1 MKYIV
6 NVTIPNT
13 LMQKRI
19 DERRETWKKFGS
31 NSEYSVEI
39 GKEIFMEMVKPG
51 KEDESK
57 SIKPKPIIK
66 NKSNENTGVYQPTK
80 RRNKKNTLEAY
91 DPTKLTRKTR
101 KIVNNRD
108 DNKLII
114 FNLYNE
120 CTEKS
125 LKVFLTRYAPIKY
138 VNLVKNKETGRF
150 KNCAFIETYNNDDA
164 EYILQ
169 NCNRQPFHHLILKIQ
184 KVIPK
189 DQRNKK

>member
-19 DERRETWKKFGS
+19 DERRQNWKTFGS
-31 NSEYSVEI
+31 NSEYTVEI
-39 GKEIFMEMVKPG
+39 GKEVFMEMVKP
-51 KEDESK
+51 DQ
-57 SIKPKPIIK
+57 IKKKDKLVKKTKPTKK
-66 NKSNENTGVYQPTK
+66 NDDDGVYRPIVRKT
-80 RRNKKNTLEAY
+80 KKNTAETY
-91 DPTKLTRKTR
+91 DPTKLKRKTR

-125 LKVFLTRYAPIKY
+125 LKVFLTRFAPIKY
-138 VNLVKNKETGRF
+138 INLVKNKETGRF
-150 KNCAFIETYNNDDA
+150 KNCAFIETYNKDDA
-164 EYILQ
+164 EYILEH
-169 NCNRQPFHHLILKIQ
+169 CNRQPFNHLILKVQ

-189 DQRNKK
+189 DKRK